1 MAESIKDKV
10 KKAQKNAKGSLGG
23 VSSSKTKKLV
33 KQNAKEFTG
42 QKLSP
47 SEARKAVRIMQ
58 PRRQNDADRTLA
70 RGKFIEKRETKKASE
85 KRVIAAVG
93 GATKKKK

>member
-10 KKAQKNAKGSLGG
+10 KKVQKHAKGGLGG
-23 VSSSKTKKLV
+23 VSSRKTKKLV

-42 QKLSP
+42 QKLSL

-70 RGKFIEKRETKKASE
+70 RGKFIEKRETKKAADA
-85 KRVIAAVG
+85 RVIAAVG
-93 GATKKKK
+93 GVTKKKK